1 MDKIKSYFSKNVKLL
16 TLIIIIIAGYSILFE
31 KDLLL
36 EKLNNNKEL
45 IKKYNEFKIEGIN
58 KPINLPDSI
67 IENII
72 DTALSFVGTPNIY
85 GGTNKE
91 GIDASA
97 LVHVSITKNDK
108 IAFPR
113 IAQEMAR
120 YGEVIS
126 DPMKLDRGD
135 LVFFYNTYEINRIIT
150 SVGIY
155 LGEGNFITSTSSKG
169 VAISEINDGYW
180 QEKFFY
186 GTRIVNQN

>member
-16 TLIIIIIAGYSILFE
+16 ILIIIIIAGYSILFE

-97 LVHVSITKNDK
+97 LVYVSITKNDK

-169 VAISEINDGYW
+169 VEISEMNDGYW
-180 QEKFFY
+180 KEKFFY
-186 GTRIVNQN
+186 GTRIVNKH